1 MESEEKIIKPS
12 QIVLLDDDRL
22 EELRKKN
29 SSLHYALQ
37 KNQTYHLASNHKN
50 LEKNKSSDWFVYI
63 VFILII
69 AYNI

>member
-12 QIVLLDDDRL
+12 QVVLLDDDRL

-50 LEKNKSSDWFVYI
+50 LEKNKSSD
-63 VFILII
+63 
-69 AYNI
+69 